1 MMIIGTFRHSNDGY
15 EGRIHTLGFD
25 AAVTIA
31 RAPFSEVEGAP
42 AWKVFLGDPAAGIEI
57 GAGRFRSG
65 SRGIYLALQIDDP
78 LLAAPL
84 TANLHGSD
92 QRDGEHW
99 LIWSRPDAHEKD

>member
-1 MMIIGTFRHSNDGY
+1 MIIGTFRRSDDGY

-25 AAVTIA
+25 AVVTIV
-31 RAPFSEVEGAP
+31 RAPFSEAEGAP

-78 LLAAPL
+78 VLAAPL
-84 TANLHGSD
+84 TANLHDSD
-92 QRDGEHW
+92 QPDGDHW
-99 LIWSRPDAHEKD
+99 LLWSRPDAQGKD

>member
-1 MMIIGTFRHSNDGY
+1 MIIGTFRHSNDGY